1 VPRATRAGACGTPL
15 ASVRAAEV
23 CNGAEEYE
31 MQIKDVMTAD
41 VSFVNPD
48 ASILEIARKMRDHD
62 IGSTPVVEND
72 RLIGMVT
79 DRDIVVRLVAEG
91 GEVRAKTARDAMS
104 PGVLY
109 CFGDETVEAVL
120 ENMGDQQIRRLP
132 VVDRDKRL
140 IGVVSLGDLA
150 LSGKRRAA
158 GEALQEISQPPH

>member
-1 VPRATRAGACGTPL
+1 
-15 ASVRAAEV
+15 
-23 CNGAEEYE
+23 

-41 VSFVNPD
+41 VSFVNAD
-48 ASILEIARKMRDHD
+48 TSILEIARKMRDHD

-72 RLIGMVT
+72 RLVGMVT
-79 DRDIVVRLVAEG
+79 DRDIVVRLVADG
-91 GEVRAKTARDAMS
+91 GDGRVKTARDAMS
-104 PGVLY
+104 PRVLY

-120 ENMGDQQIRRLP
+120 ENMGDQQVRRLP

-158 GEALQEISQPPH
+158 GEALKEISQPPH